1 MSKYDSYEPYDT
13 DLPNPLVAGETL
25 IWSGKPKRLAF
36 VLNRSLTMLPIAL
49 IWILFDGFFMVNFF
63 GSGIGSMAVVIIPF
77 FLFHLMPVW
86 IWLYHVLSAGRS
98 WKNTKYYVTD
108 RRLIIQSGFVNADI
122 TSIYY
127 KDIRNVNLKIGLVDK
142 MLGVGDIT
150 FDLGDVIYPSR
161 RRGRGNVAALSRAFL
176 DLEDPHSVY
185 PLVQKAVLDMQTD
198 MEYPNAYRPDHNPGY
213 NTRYRP

>member
-1 MSKYDSYEPYDT
+1 MSKYDSYVTEEAS
-13 DLPNPLVAGETL
+13 LPNPLVAGETL

-36 VLNRSLTMLPIAL
+36 VLNRSLTMLPVAL
-49 IWILFDGFFMVNFF
+49 LWILFDGFFLMNFF
-63 GSGIGSMAVVIIPF
+63 DSGIGSMAVVIIPF

-86 IWLYHVLSAGRS
+86 IWLYHVLSASRC

-122 TSIYY
+122 TGIYY

-142 MLGVGDIT
+142 ILGVGDIT
-150 FDLGDVIYPSR
+150 FDLGEMSAPSR
-161 RRGRGNVAALSRAFL
+161 RRRGMGTAPIRAFL

-185 PLVQKAVLDMQTD
+185 PLVQKTVLDMQTD
-198 MEYPNAYRPDHNPGY
+198 IEYPNAYRPDYNPGY